1 MLLRKLPSLKLSFI
15 LTKFEGRDCIG
26 DDIDIINKRDINQ
39 IGPWQWGLTPQ
50 VLEFVVSTKHVYN
63 IRLTNVSVVFAQL
76 SYQGNTKNKLYVNE
90 YPRTIKTQVD
100 CRQ

>member
-63 IRLTNVSVVFAQL
+63 VRLTNVSVVFAQL
-76 SYQGNTKNKLYVNE
+76 SYQGNIKYNISYSSFQYVYMINA
-90 YPRTIKTQVD
+90 
-100 CRQ
+100 